1 MRMIIHRECFSVHP
15 KVLLAPICTHE
26 RKAVTLPKK
35 HKHTSHTFIYYII
48 KPMRAPHILLIA
60 ALLWLSTT
68 LSAQN
73 THYETYIET
82 YKEMAIEQM
91 HRHGIPA
98 SITLAQGLLES
109 GAGRSMLA
117 VKANNHFGIK
127 CGGTWN
133 GPYMLKDDDE
143 RNEKFRVYNSPRESY
158 EDHSLFLTTRG
169 RYSFL
174 FSLNRTDY
182 KGWAHGLKQ
191 AGYATN
197 PRYAYSLI
205 DIIERYDL
213 ARFAHMKPG
222 QSHQRRHTTTLTSP
236 QGNTPQQWNIG
247 RCNDNYYVI
256 ARSGDTYAAIAQA
269 MGIRERKLRKYNE
282 VGRKHTLQAG
292 DIVYLEKKRK
302 KADRSMKGKYHIVQT
317 GESLHRIAQLYGIRI
332 KTLYQNNDLPDNY
345 VPTPGQYLRIR

>member
-1 MRMIIHRECFSVHP
+1 MKALHVILTSLLL
-15 KVLLAPICTHE
+15 LLAT
-26 RKAVTLPKK
+26 TLP
-35 HKHTSHTFIYYII
+35 
-48 KPMRAPHILLIA
+48 
-60 ALLWLSTT
+60 
-68 LSAQN
+68 AQN
-73 THYETYIET
+73 TLYETYIET
-82 YKEMAIEQM
+82 YKEMAVEQM

-174 FSLNRTDY
+174 FSLKRTDY
-182 KGWAHGLKQ
+182 KGWAHGLKK

-213 ARFAHMKPG
+213 ARFDHMKPG
-222 QSHQRRHTTTLTSP
+222 QTDRHGRHSHHHGHGASVATMP
-236 QGNTPQQWNIG
+236 QGNAAMQWNIG

-256 ARSGDTYAAIAQA
+256 ARSGDTYASIAQA
-269 MGIRERKLRKYNE
+269 MGISERKLRKRNE
-282 VGRKHTLQAG
+282 VGRKHILQAG
-292 DIVYLEKKRK
+292 DIVYLEKKRS
-302 KADRSMKGKYHIVQT
+302 KADRSLKGKYHIVKA
-317 GESLHRIAQLYGIRI
+317 GESMHRIAQLYGIRI
-332 KTLYQNNDLPDNY
+332 KTLYKNNDLPSDY
-345 VPTPGQYLRIR
+345 TPTAGQYLRIR

>member
-1 MRMIIHRECFSVHP
+1 MNARSII
-15 KVLLAPICTHE
+15 L
-26 RKAVTLPKK
+26 
-35 HKHTSHTFIYYII
+35 TS
-48 KPMRAPHILLIA
+48 ILLF
-60 ALLWLSTT
+60 LTT
-68 LSAQN
+68 ILPAQN
-73 THYETYIET
+73 SHYEVYIDT

-143 RNEKFRVYNSPRESY
+143 RNEKFRVYNSAHESY

-169 RYSFL
+169 RYSSL
-174 FSLNRTDY
+174 FSLKRTDY
-182 KGWAHGLKQ
+182 KGWAHGLKK

-197 PRYAYSLI
+197 PRYAYNLI

-213 ARFAHMKPG
+213 ARFDHMKPG
-222 QSHQRRHTTTLTSP
+222 QSDRHHRHSRHHNDNVATLAQTP
-236 QGNTPQQWNIG
+236 VNTAAQWNIG

-256 ARSGDTYAAIAQA
+256 ARNGDTYASIAQA
-269 MGIRERKLRKYNE
+269 MGISERKLRKRNE
-282 VGRKHTLQAG
+282 VGKRHTLQAG
-292 DIVYLEKKRK
+292 DIVYLEKKRS
-302 KADRSMKGKYHIVQT
+302 KADRSLKGKYHIVKV
-317 GESLHRIAQLYGIRI
+317 GESMHRIAQLYGIRI
-332 KTLYQNNDLPDNY
+332 KTLYKNNDLPDNY
-345 VPTPGQYLRIR
+345 IPQAGQYLRIR